1 MKSFF
6 NILQKCANSPI
17 IKYPDDKSSYVFSNH
32 IWETNKTNSTIIKWN
47 KNINNE
53 IIKMNDTY
61 FISCYIY
68 NIICKIYKEYK
79 AILNKDKKTIFKFS
93 SAKLKV
99 FKMIITDDIQTDF
112 LFLKKYKKQLVDIF
126 SKAQKIYHL
135 FIRFTHIYR
144 VKKYKI
150 VVTDDLSL
158 TPLDIN
164 HRNTFIL
171 IQNRSKYLFSLNDL
185 VKIIETAITN
195 APYFF
200 QEPNFAKNPYNNE
213 VFNYSTLYNIYFQL
227 KSSYRIMSTAFHLYF
242 LSDFNLDKFILKHEA
257 FLRDITIQNYIYNT
271 QNSILHKSILAMLK
285 QNFYTNKLAIHDD
298 FPKDLLVDIFKPFL
312 YYYLIVHYDIQ
323 GTQRIRIYKKI
334 LYLKLKK
341 FYFYNKTF
349 GRKISHYKPKLS
361 SISRTNWIPF
371 SFITHH
377 IPFHMIHVRD
387 TDEDDDEDEDD
398 ENIYLNTNANAN
410 ANANTNTNT
419 NTNTN
424 ANTNANTNTNTMTTN
439 NIDATSSD
447 ENNNQ
452 NSEDNNQNSDDENT
466 VEENNNIEHT
476 ELINDESSVDEIIDG
491 YDSY

>member
-32 IWETNKTNSTIIKWN
+32 IWDTNKTNSTIIKWN

-135 FIRFTHIYR
+135 FIRFAHIYR
-144 VKKYKI
+144 LKKYKT

-213 VFNYSTLYNIYFQL
+213 VFNYSTFYNIYFQL
-227 KSSYRIMSTAFHLYF
+227 KSSHRIMSTAFHLYF
-242 LSDFNLDKFILKHEA
+242 LSDFDLDKFILKHEA

-312 YYYLIVHYDIQ
+312 YYYLVVHYDIQ

-341 FYFYNKTF
+341 FYFYNNF
-349 GRKISHYKPKLS
+349 L
-361 SISRTNWIPF
+361 
-371 SFITHH
+371 
-377 IPFHMIHVRD
+377 
-387 TDEDDDEDEDD
+387 
-398 ENIYLNTNANAN
+398 
-410 ANANTNTNT
+410 
-419 NTNTN
+419 
-424 ANTNANTNTNTMTTN
+424 
-439 NIDATSSD
+439 
-447 ENNNQ
+447 
-452 NSEDNNQNSDDENT
+452 
-466 VEENNNIEHT
+466 
-476 ELINDESSVDEIIDG
+476 
-491 YDSY
+491 